1 MALLLLALVSCLVAA
16 PTSAAAALP
25 LAQSATATGRQ
36 DLDVHLDPALEG
48 CQLREIEVGG
58 LQRTVDKVVRREL
71 VVRAGQPLRQ
81 PALRESVRRVR
92 NLGVFRR
99 VDAIVT
105 GDRDACT
112 LALRVDEKWTL
123 LPIFSLGRGG
133 GITFLTAGVQDIHLL
148 GRLLQLE
155 GYWQLFGGV
164 RSGGIVFADPRLL
177 DKRLSL
183 QLSIGLSRRNRARFD
198 AAGAPL
204 AGWSRHRRQ
213 VGL

>member
-112 LALRVDEKWTL
+112 LVLRVD
-123 LPIFSLGRGG
+123 
-133 GITFLTAGVQDIHLL
+133 
-148 GRLLQLE
+148 
-155 GYWQLFGGV
+155 
-164 RSGGIVFADPRLL
+164 
-177 DKRLSL
+177 
-183 QLSIGLSRRNRARFD
+183 
-198 AAGAPL
+198 
-204 AGWSRHRRQ
+204 
-213 VGL
+213 